1 MGTDTGGSI
10 RQPAAV
16 TGTVGVKPTYG
27 GVSRYGM
34 IALASSL
41 DQAGPFARTVLD
53 AALLHQAI
61 AGHDRMDSTSINQ
74 PAPDFVAAA
83 QRKDISGMKLGVV
96 KELAGDGYQQG
107 VLNRF
112 NEAVELLRELGAE
125 IVEVSCPSFDY
136 ALAAYYLIQPSECSS
151 NLARFD
157 GMRYG
162 LRVDDGNSSVEQ
174 VMSATRAQGFGEE
187 VKRRIIIGT
196 YALSSGYYD
205 SYYGSAQKVRRLI
218 ADDFAKAFNSVD
230 ALISPTSPVTA
241 FKIGAK
247 INDPM
252 AMYLNDICT
261 IPVNLAGVG
270 GMSLPIGLADE
281 DSLPVGLQIMS
292 PVMQDDRLYRVGG
305 ALEAALL
312 QKWGAP
318 ILAKAPKL

>member
-1 MGTDTGGSI
+1 
-10 RQPAAV
+10 
-16 TGTVGVKPTYG
+16 
-27 GVSRYGM
+27 
-34 IALASSL
+34 
-41 DQAGPFARTVLD
+41 
-53 AALLHQAI
+53 
-61 AGHDRMDSTSINQ
+61 
-74 PAPDFVAAA
+74 
-83 QRKDISGMKLGVV
+83 
-96 KELAGDGYQQG
+96 
-107 VLNRF
+107 
-112 NEAVELLRELGAE
+112 
-125 IVEVSCPSFDY
+125 
-136 ALAAYYLIQPSECSS
+136 
-151 NLARFD
+151 
-157 GMRYG
+157 MRYG

-205 SYYGSAQKVRRLI
+205 AYYGSEQKVRRLI